1 MKRAR
6 LITSAVLLALAC
18 VTLLETGKL
27 PIGNLHSPQAG
38 FFPLLIGLLLGVF
51 SVVLLFQTLKEKRG
65 ETSPAP
71 TPSGRQKRV
80 LLTLGALFCVALFFE
95 RLGYLISTFLLIGFL
110 LATVS
115 RQKPWVVITTA
126 FLSSVIS
133 YLLFGV
139 VLQTQLPAGILSS
152 FFGS

>member
-6 LITSAVLLALAC
+6 LITSAILLGLAC
-18 VTLLETGKL
+18 ATLIETGKL

-38 FFPLLIGLLLGVF
+38 FFPLMIGLLLGIF
-51 SVVLLFQTLKEKRG
+51 SVVLLVQSLKEKRG
-65 ETSPAP
+65 ETTSAPAS
-71 TPSGRQKRV
+71 TGRQKRI
-80 LLTLGALFCVALFFE
+80 LFTLGALFFVALFFE

-110 LATVS
+110 LAAVS
-115 RQKPWVVITTA
+115 RQKAWVVITTA

-139 VLQTQLPAGILSS
+139 VLQTQLPAGILSR
-152 FFGS
+152 FFGI